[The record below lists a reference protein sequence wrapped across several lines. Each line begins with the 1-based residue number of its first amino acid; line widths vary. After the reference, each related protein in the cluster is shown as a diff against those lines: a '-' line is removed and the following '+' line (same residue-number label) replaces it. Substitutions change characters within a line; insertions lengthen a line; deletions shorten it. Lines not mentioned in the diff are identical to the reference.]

1 MKYWFLALCALI
13 LVPLAVASAGAK
25 AGPVPVT
32 LEISVSTESPAPDR
46 PTSPGSEVPVAITFK
61 LGRIGPSPV
70 SGEILVRYPAY
81 VDPTDKMVQ
90 HLPFRLSKET
100 AVVRTK
106 AALPKDVP
114 DGVYIF
120 QVEVYTDGNTVLAAD
135 VPVGM
140 GGAKPLPLTDPKVR
154 LADVAR
160 NTATLTWVSDKPV
173 TSTITVTPA
182 QPGREL
188 VWGDEPKWSMI
199 KPVPGAKP
207 MVFEDKTVTA
217 IHGFTVDGLEPGKR
231 YLVTVSPAIGGKDSE
246 PLAFYTAPPPGKTE
260 FVHLKL
266 VNIIFANV
274 TNKPDADRE
283 GAKTTAAKEE
293 VERVKRELQMATMFY
308 WINSGMRFWLDNDIY
323 VTDKYYEVD
332 NTGYGVGFAGPDW
345 PALKEL
351 VEAAGK
357 KVSDY
362 DGRSFISLE
371 KRWDAD
377 KNKWFFPTSGGGT
390 YGPEGEP
397 GYGASSWKAGGQNY
411 WLYTHEVGHQMDAL
425 YGWSMGPEYVFN
437 HFQPWDDTAHRH
449 GEHFDGN
456 AWLLREWAGYYT
468 REHQGWPMLEPKTWF
483 RYFINRWGIVEFADD
498 KDEDGIPDNAPQVPL
513 DEVRWNS
520 DPAKKDTDGDGLSDL
535 LEAMACEW
543 VDYGLNEIWAGRA
556 GPIAFSV
563 AYQPSRP
570 QELKDKMSIL
580 RARHDGHRCDPWK
593 PDTDGDGI
601 PDGKDPYPIYA
612 VNPKV
617 AQRTPKLD
625 GVVSD
630 GEYAPFA
637 RMDDQAYKCDVY
649 LAWDKDNLYVAMKS
663 DKAPET
669 GRIYFDFGDNGWFM
683 GKDNYDLRIAPGGSI
698 KVGAE
703 WHTNADKTFGAAL
716 HNCGVPGKWP
726 FFDATGLKDGEV
738 KFAQSKENGYS
749 FEIAI
754 PKNPGNGVALTPGQK
769 IGLLFAV
776 GPVGGAGRPGEVGQ
790 LTLFEP
796 HNLIAFELAK

>member
-1 MKYWFLALCALI
+1 M
-13 LVPLAVASAGAK
+13 
-25 AGPVPVT
+25 
-32 LEISVSTESPAPDR
+32 
-46 PTSPGSEVPVAITFK
+46 
-61 LGRIGPSPV
+61 
-70 SGEILVRYPAY
+70 
-81 VDPTDKMVQ
+81 
-90 HLPFRLSKET
+90 
-100 AVVRTK
+100 
-106 AALPKDVP
+106 
-114 DGVYIF
+114 
-120 QVEVYTDGNTVLAAD
+120 
-135 VPVGM
+135 
-140 GGAKPLPLTDPKVR
+140 
-154 LADVAR
+154 
-160 NTATLTWVSDKPV
+160 
-173 TSTITVTPA
+173 
-182 QPGREL
+182 
-188 VWGDEPKWSMI
+188 
-199 KPVPGAKP
+199 
-207 MVFEDKTVTA
+207 
-217 IHGFTVDGLEPGKR
+217 
-231 YLVTVSPAIGGKDSE
+231 
-246 PLAFYTAPPPGKTE
+246 
-260 FVHLKL
+260 HLKL

-293 VERVKRELQMATMFY
+293 VERVKRELQMATVFY

-371 KRWDAD
+371 KRWDPD
-377 KNKWFFPTSGGGT
+377 KGKWFFPTSGGGT

-425 YGWSMGPEYVFN
+425 YGWSMGPEYIFN
-437 HFQPWDDTAHRH
+437 HFQPWDDTSHRH

-498 KDEDGIPDNAPQVPL
+498 KDEDGIPDNAPKVPL

-520 DPAKKDTDGDGLSDL
+520 DPAKKDTDGDGLPDL

-543 VDYGLNEIWAGRA
+543 VDYGLNEIWAG
-556 GPIAFSV
+556 PIS
-563 AYQPSRP
+563 
-570 QELKDKMSIL
+570 K
-580 RARHDGHRCDPWK
+580 HRSDPRK
-593 PDTDGDGI
+593 SDTDGDGI

-683 GKDNYDLRIAPGGSI
+683 GKDNYDLRIAPGGSV

-738 KFAQSKENGYS
+738 RFAQSKENGYG